1 MCTDDEQVTEELTE
15 SPDIPA
21 HSAGQSLDNFPQ
33 PFLDSFHEEDSIYR
47 GLSIRE
53 QLRLGKL
60 RRGNKKPPAAILQR
74 LKKATDVDYGRI
86 LAHCTKAILMAFER
100 SDVYRI
106 DRINIYIRVYFKY
119 RLLFNKGWPKGRVV
133 SADDWSVTIQY
144 KADGIVDYLHS
155 IGKSYYDSKSL
166 RKAVHAIRRE
176 SDHLDWLEDFS
187 IDLCYTEGV
196 NDVVARWKREDG
208 RKGNAKNFT
217 KNVDKIVKKED
228 NAVLEI

>member
-1 MCTDDEQVTEELTE
+1 
-15 SPDIPA
+15 
-21 HSAGQSLDNFPQ
+21 
-33 PFLDSFHEEDSIYR
+33 
-47 GLSIRE
+47 
-53 QLRLGKL
+53 
-60 RRGNKKPPAAILQR
+60 
-74 LKKATDVDYGRI
+74 
-86 LAHCTKAILMAFER
+86 MAFER

-119 RLLFNKGWPKGRVV
+119 RLMFNKGWPKGRVV

-196 NDVVARWKREDG
+196 NDVVTRWKREDR